1 MVKPN
6 LKHLG
11 LAAVLAAGLAGL
23 PGIASAERGDGHHGY
38 SGRDYRHGGGDHRYS
53 GRHERPRSY
62 HGGHH
67 RYAPRAAYHGG
78 KHHYR
83 HHSRPR
89 HYGHGYRPHHYG
101 HRHVHGPRCG
111 HAGWRGG
118 HDHSASLGLLLGYT
132 LLYAD

>member
-1 MVKPN
+1 MRKPN

-23 PGIASAERGDGHHGY
+23 PGIASAERGDGHHSY
-38 SGRDYRHGGGDHRYS
+38 SGRDYRHGGGHHRYS
-53 GRHERPRSY
+53 GRHDRPRSY

-78 KHHYR
+78 GHSYRHYDHYR
-83 HHSRPR
+83 PR
-89 HYGHGYRPHHYG
+89 YYG

-111 HAGWRGG
+111 HAGWRAG